1 MNSLDM
7 VKLKEWSPK
16 HAQRLNNPSRK
27 ANITCK
33 RQNSSKNVSQD
44 TGEMFLLEFCS
55 TGEINENKDLI
66 HKNTNTR

>member
-7 VKLKEWSPK
+7 VRLKEWFPK

-33 RQNSSKNVSQD
+33 RQNSSNTVSQD
-44 TGEMFLLEFCS
+44 TGEMFLLEFCR
-55 TGEINENKDLI
+55 TGEIHENKDSI
-66 HKNTNTR
+66 HKQANTR